1 MKTMTN
7 VDLDNMI
14 NLCKGLDSL
23 TINFCPANLKNKSYN
38 QELQDFTI
46 VTKYNLLTENKRV
59 FTTLKSIQYKELAF

>member
-1 MKTMTN
+1 MTN